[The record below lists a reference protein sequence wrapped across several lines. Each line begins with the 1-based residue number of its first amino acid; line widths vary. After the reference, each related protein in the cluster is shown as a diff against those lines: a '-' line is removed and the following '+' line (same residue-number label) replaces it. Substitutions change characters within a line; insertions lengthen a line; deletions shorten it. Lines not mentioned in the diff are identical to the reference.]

1 MPQLDV
7 PGGHIDYLDTG
18 AGDALIVLLHAG
30 YVDRRMWDGQ
40 IDHLAPRARV
50 IAPDARA
57 HGQSSTPFEPFRQC
71 DDVAALITHL
81 HSGPAILVGTSMGA
95 GTAVDTALEYADL
108 VSALVISGAGTNE
121 PVFQDPWSLSQ
132 LARLQ
137 RAMDAMDAGAWVA
150 AELEYAAGPARTLDD
165 LDPAVVERLRTM
177 HEHFVATHVRPGIVP
192 PDHVVGSW
200 ERLPE
205 ISVPVLG
212 IVGDLDGI
220 DHHHMCERAV
230 ASVRDGRGVARIKDA
245 GHYPNL
251 DRPAEWD
258 AVVDEFLADLD
269 VVAPAHASSQRTS

>member
-18 AGDALIVLLHAG
+18 AGDTLVVLLHAG
-30 YVDRRMWDGQ
+30 YVDRRMWDHQ
-40 IDHLAPRARV
+40 IDHLAPHRRV

-71 DDVAALITHL
+71 DDVAALIRHL
-81 HSGPAILVGTSMGA
+81 DAGPAILIGTSMGA
-95 GTAVDTALEYADL
+95 GTAVDTALEYPEL
-108 VSALVISGAGTNE
+108 VKALVISGAGTNE
-121 PVFQDPWSLSQ
+121 PVFEDPWSLSQ

-137 RAMDAMDAGAWVA
+137 RAMDAMDAAAWIA
-150 AELEYAAGPARTLDD
+150 AELDYAAGPARTLDD

-177 HEHFVATHVRPGIVP
+177 HGHFVATHVRPGIVP

-205 ISVPVLG
+205 INVPLLG
-212 IVGDLDGI
+212 IVGELDGA

-230 ASVRDGRGVARIKDA
+230 AGVQDGRGVARIEGA

-251 DRPAEWD
+251 ERPAEWD
-258 AVVDEFLADLD
+258 AIIDDFLPDLD
-269 VVAPAHASSQRTS
+269 VVPSTDLRSQRRS

>member
-81 HSGPAILVGTSMGA
+81 HSGPAILIGTSMGA
-95 GTAVDTALEYADL
+95 GTAVDTALEYPHL
-108 VSALVISGAGTNE
+108 VRALVISGAGTNE

-137 RAMDAMDAGAWVA
+137 RAMDAMDAGAWIA
-150 AELEYAAGPARTLDD
+150 AELDYAAGPARTLDD

-230 ASVRDGRGVARIKDA
+230 GSVGSVRNGRGVARVKDA

-251 DRPAEWD
+251 ERPAEWD
-258 AVVDEFLADLD
+258 AIVDEFLADLE
-269 VVAPAHASSQRTS
+269 VIATSQRVS